1 MSLKKYGQYIDRHD
15 AVVRFNAQALKKVGV
30 IVRVVRCVC
39 SVPACV
45 RCSRTVRIAAS

>member
-30 IVRVVRCVC
+30 VVRVVPFVGFE
-39 SVPACV
+39 SACV
-45 RCSRTVRIAAS
+45 RCARTVRIAAT